1 MHAMVTQ
8 HPIRR
13 SRTVWRDLCHFPSG
27 LKIFE
32 PWPLLPHGGG
42 QHIVLSL
49 ALRKVS
55 TWIPNPS

>member
-1 MHAMVTQ
+1 MRAMVTR
-8 HPIRR
+8 HLNRR
-13 SRTVWRDLCHFPSG
+13 SRTVLRDVPHFSSD
-27 LKIFE
+27 LKNFE
-32 PWPLLPHGGG
+32 RLTPLPHGGG

>member
-1 MHAMVTQ
+1 MHAMVTR
-8 HPIRR
+8 HLTRR
-13 SRTVWRDLCHFPSG
+13 SRTVWRDLRHVPSG

-32 PWPLLPHGGG
+32 RLTSLPHGGG